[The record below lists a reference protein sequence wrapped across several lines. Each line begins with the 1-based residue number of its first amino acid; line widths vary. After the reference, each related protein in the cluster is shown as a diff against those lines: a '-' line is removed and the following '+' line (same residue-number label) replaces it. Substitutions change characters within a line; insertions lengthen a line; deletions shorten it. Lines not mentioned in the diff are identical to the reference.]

1 MQHTSSITH
10 RGRWRFWPLGRL
22 ALLALFLVLSL
33 QPPSV
38 GAAGEGKPLAGAA
51 LKSFITGRRIYLA
64 VPLGGEIPL
73 TYRANGVV
81 DGSGEA
87 AGLGKYMTPK
97 DRGRWWVDGNRL
109 CQKWQSWYDGRTFCF
124 TVAELPGSRI
134 RWVRDDGK
142 SGVAR
147 VR

>member
-1 MQHTSSITH
+1 MNARVRDTKRS
-10 RGRWRFWPLGRL
+10 GLRF
-22 ALLALFLVLSL
+22 AASVFVLSFA
-33 QPPSV
+33 V
-38 GAAGEGKPLAGAA
+38 LAVAPAVASAEVLSGSA
-51 LKSFITGRRIYLA
+51 LKSFVSGKRIYLA

-73 TYRANGVV
+73 TYRKNGRV
-81 DGSGEA
+81 DGTGEA

-97 DRGRWWVDGNRL
+97 DSGRWWVSGDRL
-109 CQKWQSWYDGRTFCF
+109 CQKWQEWYDGRTFCF
-124 TVAELPGSRI
+124 TVAKISDSRI

>member
-1 MQHTSSITH
+1 MQHLVFLTQCF
-10 RGRWRFWPLGRL
+10 GWRFWSMALTL
-22 ALLALFLVLSL
+22 ALLLTPL
-33 QPPSV
+33 P
-38 GAAGEGKPLAGAA
+38 AAAASEGKPLAGAA
-51 LKSFITGRRIYLA
+51 LKSFISGRRIYLA

-81 DGSGEA
+81 DGTGEA

-97 DRGRWWVDGNRL
+97 DRGRWWVAGNRV
-109 CQKWQSWYDGRTFCF
+109 CQKWQTWYDGRAFCF
-124 TVAELPGSRI
+124 TVDQLPGGKI

>member
-1 MQHTSSITH
+1 MDLPPATT
-10 RGRWRFWPLGRL
+10 RVGRRRFSAACL
-22 ALLALFLVLSL
+22 ALLILPF
-33 QPPSV
+33 
-38 GAAGEGKPLAGAA
+38 AGAA
-51 LKSFITGRRIYLA
+51 ANAEALAGQQLKSFISGKRIYLA

-73 TYRANGVV
+73 TYRAGGVV

-87 AGLGKYMTPK
+87 AGLGRYMTPK
-97 DRGRWWVDGNRL
+97 DKGRWWVNGNKL
-109 CQKWQSWYDGRTFCF
+109 CQKWQQWYDGRTFCF
-124 TVAELPGSRI
+124 TVAKLSDSRI

>member
-1 MQHTSSITH
+1 LGS
-10 RGRWRFWPLGRL
+10 RLRFAPL
-22 ALLALFLVLSL
+22 ALALSL
-33 QPPSV
+33 AVP
-38 GAAGEGKPLAGAA
+38 AASADAAAEALSGQA
-51 LKSFITGRRIYLA
+51 LKSFVSGKRIYLA

-73 TYRANGVV
+73 NYRKNGRV

-97 DRGRWWVDGNRL
+97 DSGRWWVSGDRL
-109 CQKWQSWYDGRTFCF
+109 CQKWQEWYDGRTFCF
-124 TVAELPGSRI
+124 TVTKLSDSRI

>member
-1 MQHTSSITH
+1 MTAQVRDT
-10 RGRWRFWPLGRL
+10 
-22 ALLALFLVLSL
+22 
-33 QPPSV
+33 
-38 GAAGEGKPLAGAA
+38 EMGKPRFAPAVLAVTFALSAFVPAVSASAADEALAGAA
-51 LKSFITGRRIYLA
+51 LKSFVSGKRIYLA

-73 TYRANGVV
+73 TYRRNGQV
-81 DGSGEA
+81 DGTGEA

-97 DRGRWWVDGNRL
+97 DKGRWWVSGNRL
-109 CQKWQSWYDGRTFCF
+109 CQKWQEWYDGRTFCF
-124 TVAELPGSRI
+124 TVTKISDSRI

>member
-1 MQHTSSITH
+1 MTACIQHTKGS
-10 RGRWRFWPLGRL
+10 GARFAPAAL
-22 ALLALFLVLSL
+22 ALSLALMAAPAADASGQALS
-33 QPPSV
+33 
-38 GAAGEGKPLAGAA
+38 GEA
-51 LKSFITGRRIYLA
+51 LKSFVSGKRIYLA

-73 TYRANGVV
+73 TYRSNGRV

-87 AGLGKYMTPK
+87 AGLGRYMTPK
-97 DRGRWWVDGNRL
+97 DSGRWWVSGDRL
-109 CQKWQSWYDGRTFCF
+109 CQKWQEWYKGRTFCF
-124 TVAELPGSRI
+124 TVTKLSDSRI

>member
-1 MQHTSSITH
+1 MNACLRDTKGS
-10 RGRWRFWPLGRL
+10 WLRFAPAGLVL
-22 ALLALFLVLSL
+22 SFALLA
-33 QPPSV
+33 
-38 GAAGEGKPLAGAA
+38 AAPAGASAEALSGPA
-51 LKSFITGRRIYLA
+51 LKSFVSGKRIYLA

-73 TYRANGVV
+73 TYRKNGLV
-81 DGSGEA
+81 DGTGEA

-97 DRGRWWVDGNRL
+97 DSGRWWVNGNKL
-109 CQKWQSWYDGRTFCF
+109 CQKWQEWYDGRTFCF
-124 TVAELPGSRI
+124 TVTKISDSRI

>member
-1 MQHTSSITH
+1 M
-10 RGRWRFWPLGRL
+10 L
-22 ALLALFLVLSL
+22 AVTFALSAFVPAVSA
-33 QPPSV
+33 S
-38 GAAGEGKPLAGAA
+38 AADEALAGAA
-51 LKSFITGRRIYLA
+51 LKSFVSGKRIYLA

-73 TYRANGVV
+73 TYRRNGQV
-81 DGSGEA
+81 DGTGEA

-97 DRGRWWVDGNRL
+97 DKGRWWVSGNRL
-109 CQKWQSWYDGRTFCF
+109 CQKWQEWYDGRTFCF
-124 TVAELPGSRI
+124 TVTKISDSRI